1 MNDIDELRR
10 RGLLVTDKKYKQ
22 LLAGTLLMVILPCV
36 FFLIG
41 MFLAMYAQYAPQY
54 GYEIFIA
61 GTILLIV
68 SLVILLF
75 NLAYAFLQFL
85 PRLRLYQDYKKH
97 PEDFEQI

>member
-1 MNDIDELRR
+1 MDDIEELRR

-22 LLAGTLLMVILPCV
+22 LLAGTLLMIILPCI
-36 FFLIG
+36 FILAG
-41 MFLAMYAQYAPQY
+41 MFLAMFATYFSQY

-61 GTILLIV
+61 GAVLLIV

-97 PEDFEQI
+97 PEDFE